1 MLGKATKEN
10 IVVVCTTL
18 YDHLFAPTRECNVK
32 ITAARMPYF
41 DGDYWSAAAVNMSKN
56 LEQESRVGLQNKV
69 KKVPS
74 KRTFKA
80 MGHSKISGDAAKD
93 ILLMQEVN
101 FSSLPSPKKHSPL
114 KIIFFLVSCFHIIR
128 TCAFL
133 SLAMLGFYS

>member
-10 IVVVCTTL
+10 IVVDCTNL
-18 YDHLFAPTRECNVK
+18 YDHLFAPTGECNIK

-56 LEQESRVGLQNKV
+56 LEQQSQVGSQNKV

-74 KRTFKA
+74 KRTFRA
-80 MGHSKISGDAAKD
+80 MGHSKISGDATKD

-101 FSSLPSPKKHSPL
+101 FSSLPSP
-114 KIIFFLVSCFHIIR
+114 R
-128 TCAFL
+128 N
-133 SLAMLGFYS
+133 